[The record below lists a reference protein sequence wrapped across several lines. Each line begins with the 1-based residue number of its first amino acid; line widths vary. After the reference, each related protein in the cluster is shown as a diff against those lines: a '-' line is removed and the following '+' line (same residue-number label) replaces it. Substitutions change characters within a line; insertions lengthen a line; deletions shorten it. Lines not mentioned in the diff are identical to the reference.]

1 MAANWLRNIQG
12 QLSEFATEV
21 LNEAQNEVPDPESEL
36 QVEKKKSVEFERLL
50 HAEKTRTEELT
61 AQNKNLEEQL
71 YSTNMEMDAISIR
84 FQNMVESRDQQI
96 KTLKSEVEQLRHQC
110 EEGGS
115 SDAPA
120 DFQNQMKKL
129 KAEVNHW
136 KRIVKESDTGG
147 YQLKVRE
154 LEQKLEEQRNKQQDE
169 ISALMEL
176 HQQNL
181 AEEREHYE
189 AKLAETQ
196 EPDSYDA
203 QLKERV
209 EELKQTIEDIRMN
222 HVAEMSDLASK
233 HGREIR
239 DLQSQLEASEDAKE
253 LQERVLLLTDE
264 VEEWRQKMEDEHIK
278 HVEEMTA
285 LSEKHRDEIRNLQSQ
300 LAAAED
306 GWNCESSGLSFNSEN
321 SGNLEKEM
329 PRLKEEVSMLEREDR
344 EDVERAAQ
352 TDDES
357 WYASDEDEKNR
368 LQMENAKLYDDM
380 KTLSQKCSEL
390 EKRHEEE
397 VARLEQ
403 DLSEKHEELLLK
415 NIQLE
420 QARKNAEIKVA
431 MAQMDAGAIEEESQQ
446 LKTEIERMKL
456 EHRLVEAQPDNPS
469 DVSAQ
474 ECARLRAV
482 LEGIEEENKRLFE
495 FIDGKIPKS
504 TTADTAMSSEELDS
518 KLGCQDV
525 KSITDKDAEIRR
537 LRMEVF
543 EMLKAYNELN
553 DDFNDFKERQANDD
567 SNSAHRDFTD
577 LFEMLKAYNELN
589 DDFNDF
595 KERQA
600 NDDSNSAHRDFTD
613 RIDSLK
619 ASLIEYE
626 ERYEQC
632 KRENSETV
640 AQLERLN
647 ADFEKLRY
655 GMSCAASCS
664 KKTDE
669 TLVAENKQLKELLKE
684 SMDDKDKL
692 IADAHKFQTTVSSID
707 KELGNLRESNR
718 SLHSEN
724 ASLRETL
731 NGSRDRVSETS
742 ALLGDMRSELS
753 SIRDASRSREETLGG
768 RIAQLEAEKEE
779 LEKEVELLRIKAL
792 ENDTSLARYRAVV
805 GHDGANIV
813 EMNQEHSAKGSASE
827 GSNND
832 WERTGGEWTTD
843 QPLSSS
849 SSEQRR
855 PSTSSDPE
863 PSSLSPTAR
872 KVDVERL
879 EEKLE
884 HALAEIAALSEQKN
898 ELEVSNADLSSTV
911 ENLNQ
916 TVDNIKASFDSLSS
930 NLESM
935 KMEHSQLIVE
945 RDNLLRKIEEQEV
958 QLEEQKVLQSKVV
971 ASDAEIGQLKSF
983 AEELEKQNK
992 EQTNALEEF
1001 RTITENLK
1009 EEQSKTC
1016 SERDSLAGEVN

>member
-1 MAANWLRNIQG
+1 
-12 QLSEFATEV
+12 
-21 LNEAQNEVPDPESEL
+21 
-36 QVEKKKSVEFERLL
+36 
-50 HAEKTRTEELT
+50 
-61 AQNKNLEEQL
+61 
-71 YSTNMEMDAISIR
+71 
-84 FQNMVESRDQQI
+84 
-96 KTLKSEVEQLRHQC
+96 
-110 EEGGS
+110 
-115 SDAPA
+115 
-120 DFQNQMKKL
+120 
-129 KAEVNHW
+129 
-136 KRIVKESDTGG
+136 
-147 YQLKVRE
+147 
-154 LEQKLEEQRNKQQDE
+154 
-169 ISALMEL
+169 
-176 HQQNL
+176 
-181 AEEREHYE
+181 
-189 AKLAETQ
+189 
-196 EPDSYDA
+196 
-203 QLKERV
+203 
-209 EELKQTIEDIRMN
+209 
-222 HVAEMSDLASK
+222 
-233 HGREIR
+233 
-239 DLQSQLEASEDAKE
+239 
-253 LQERVLLLTDE
+253 
-264 VEEWRQKMEDEHIK
+264 
-278 HVEEMTA
+278 
-285 LSEKHRDEIRNLQSQ
+285 
-300 LAAAED
+300 
-306 GWNCESSGLSFNSEN
+306 
-321 SGNLEKEM
+321 
-329 PRLKEEVSMLEREDR
+329 
-344 EDVERAAQ
+344 
-352 TDDES
+352 
-357 WYASDEDEKNR
+357 
-368 LQMENAKLYDDM
+368 
-380 KTLSQKCSEL
+380 
-390 EKRHEEE
+390 
-397 VARLEQ
+397 
-403 DLSEKHEELLLK
+403 
-415 NIQLE
+415 
-420 QARKNAEIKVA
+420 
-431 MAQMDAGAIEEESQQ
+431 MDAGAIEEESQQ

-1016 SERDSLAGEVN
+1016 SERDSLAGEVNTLRTTLEEIKQRNEANLWRRNITKV

>member
-209 EELKQTIEDIRMN
+209 GLLSDQVEELKQTIEDIRMN

-329 PRLKEEVSMLEREDR
+329 PRFPCWKERIARMSNGRRKRMTNHGMLR
-344 EDVERAAQ
+344 
-352 TDDES
+352 
-357 WYASDEDEKNR
+357 
-368 LQMENAKLYDDM
+368 M
-380 KTLSQKCSEL
+380 
-390 EKRHEEE
+390 
-397 VARLEQ
+397 
-403 DLSEKHEELLLK
+403 
-415 NIQLE
+415 
-420 QARKNAEIKVA
+420 
-431 MAQMDAGAIEEESQQ
+431 
-446 LKTEIERMKL
+446 RMK
-456 EHRLVEAQPDNPS
+456 
-469 DVSAQ
+469 
-474 ECARLRAV
+474 
-482 LEGIEEENKRLFE
+482 
-495 FIDGKIPKS
+495 
-504 TTADTAMSSEELDS
+504 
-518 KLGCQDV
+518 
-525 KSITDKDAEIRR
+525 
-537 LRMEVF
+537 
-543 EMLKAYNELN
+543 
-553 DDFNDFKERQANDD
+553 
-567 SNSAHRDFTD
+567 
-577 LFEMLKAYNELN
+577 
-589 DDFNDF
+589 
-595 KERQA
+595 
-600 NDDSNSAHRDFTD
+600 
-613 RIDSLK
+613 
-619 ASLIEYE
+619 
-626 ERYEQC
+626 
-632 KRENSETV
+632 
-640 AQLERLN
+640 
-647 ADFEKLRY
+647 
-655 GMSCAASCS
+655 
-664 KKTDE
+664 
-669 TLVAENKQLKELLKE
+669 
-684 SMDDKDKL
+684 
-692 IADAHKFQTTVSSID
+692 
-707 KELGNLRESNR
+707 
-718 SLHSEN
+718 
-724 ASLRETL
+724 
-731 NGSRDRVSETS
+731 
-742 ALLGDMRSELS
+742 
-753 SIRDASRSREETLGG
+753 
-768 RIAQLEAEKEE
+768 
-779 LEKEVELLRIKAL
+779 
-792 ENDTSLARYRAVV
+792 
-805 GHDGANIV
+805 
-813 EMNQEHSAKGSASE
+813 
-827 GSNND
+827 
-832 WERTGGEWTTD
+832 RTGCKWKMPNFMTT
-843 QPLSSS
+843 
-849 SSEQRR
+849 
-855 PSTSSDPE
+855 
-863 PSSLSPTAR
+863 
-872 KVDVERL
+872 
-879 EEKLE
+879 
-884 HALAEIAALSEQKN
+884 
-898 ELEVSNADLSSTV
+898 
-911 ENLNQ
+911 
-916 TVDNIKASFDSLSS
+916 
-930 NLESM
+930 
-935 KMEHSQLIVE
+935 
-945 RDNLLRKIEEQEV
+945 
-958 QLEEQKVLQSKVV
+958 
-971 ASDAEIGQLKSF
+971 
-983 AEELEKQNK
+983 
-992 EQTNALEEF
+992 
-1001 RTITENLK
+1001 
-1009 EEQSKTC
+1009 
-1016 SERDSLAGEVN
+1016 